1 MGWSVA
7 DLRHLA
13 ALALESDLAN
23 AEELSRID
31 AFCDAV
37 NQWLQSQVS
46 LEGKEVGKEIQE
58 LVKEHALVL
67 ERVAQL
73 KKEATTEMLDFRKKS
88 KAILSYI
95 DQFPRRAG
103 MLRNKKG

>member
-13 ALALESDLAN
+13 ALALENGLTN

-31 AFCDAV
+31 AFCGAV

-46 LEGKEVGKEIQE
+46 PQGDEGRREIQE
-58 LVKEHALVL
+58 LTKEHALVL

-73 KKEATTEMLDFRKKS
+73 KKEATIEMVDFRKKS